1 VVGSWRWRCGS
12 NSATAASQVLLQVV
26 RHSGLDI
33 TIDAFD
39 QRRAAAHLY
48 RQGPDA
54 LRWALFEAAGNPSRR
69 GSPDVAY

>member
-1 VVGSWRWRCGS
+1 
-12 NSATAASQVLLQVV
+12 
-26 RHSGLDI
+26 LDI